1 MEPQNDNREWATET
15 TRGRLVF
22 NYNIR
27 MLGAEFKGWEL
38 MKTVTMQEDKDVT
51 EKVYLWQNKSNPGR
65 EMVRVDITERHD
77 WRLAQESLRE
87 HLKHCMRPDIARG
100 TKNLASVGDVN
111 FAGREPQT
119 DITAAVSFTRGN
131 VSVTVSSV
139 GEKTVDVSEMAAIV
153 DRALS
158 EAPTKAEQDKGLVKA
173 RAPKT
178 VAVESDKAQV
188 LIENLQKASPRG
200 AWLKIIAPDG
210 ELSRKGDALIYVSPE
225 GGKKP
230 IGIYA
235 VRGG

>member
-1 MEPQNDNREWATET
+1 
-15 TRGRLVF
+15 V
-22 NYNIR
+22 R
-27 MLGAEFKGWEL
+27 MLGTEFRGWEL
-38 MKTVTMQEDKDVT
+38 IKTVTMHEDKDVT

-65 EMVRVDITERHD
+65 EMVRVSITERHD

-87 HLKHCMRPDIARG
+87 YLNHCMRPDITRG

-119 DITAAVSFTRGN
+119 DIPAAVSFTRGN
-131 VSVTVSSV
+131 VTVTVSSA
-139 GEKTVDVSEMAAIV
+139 GEKTVDVSEMTAML

-158 EAPTKAEQDKGLVKA
+158 EAPTKAAQDKGLVEA

-178 VAVESDKAQV
+178 VAVEPGKAQI
-188 LIENLQKASPRG
+188 LIENLQKASKGG

-210 ELSRKGDALIYVSPE
+210 ELSRKDDALIYVSPE